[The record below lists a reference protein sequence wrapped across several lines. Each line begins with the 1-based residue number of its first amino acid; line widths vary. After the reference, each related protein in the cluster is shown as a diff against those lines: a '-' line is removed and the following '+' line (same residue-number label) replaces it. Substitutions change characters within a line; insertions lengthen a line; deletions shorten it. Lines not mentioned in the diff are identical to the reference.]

1 MNPFAIRTLVRIV
14 AGVVFAYIVYW
25 LISVMESVTTI
36 LMVSFLMAYIL
47 NPLVLAL
54 EKIHVNRS
62 LAALMS
68 LLIVI
73 TFVTGLFFLI
83 IPAIVGEIASFSRVI
98 PRYVE
103 TLQRIFFEL
112 VTKFD
117 VSLPHDV
124 SELSGLAIE
133 KGRQLLPGL
142 TRASGRILSSVFS
155 STISVITT
163 VFQILLIP
171 IIAYYL
177 LVSFESIKKGTI
189 ELLPEYAREPII
201 NKFVEIDG
209 VLSSFV
215 RGQLT
220 ISFIMAILYSVG
232 FIFIGIDLALVIG
245 IVSGLLF
252 IVPYLGTMIALI
264 FAPIMAFAKF
274 GDLIHVFYVFLWIG
288 SVQVLETYVLTPN
301 VVGQAVGLHPV
312 VYIMALVVGGNLF
325 GVVGMLVAVPVA
337 AVLKVLLISIL
348 QEYKSSY
355 LYHDKSGKEQTS

>member
-1 MNPFAIRTLVRIV
+1 MNPFAVRTLVRIV
-14 AGVVFAYIVYW
+14 AGVVFAYVVYW
-25 LISVMESVTTI
+25 LMSAMESVTTI
-36 LMVSFLMAYIL
+36 LMVSFFIAYIL
-47 NPLVLAL
+47 NPLVLGL
-54 EKIHVNRS
+54 GKIHVQRS
-62 LAALMS
+62 LAALLS
-68 LLIVI
+68 LLLVFAIVFGLFLLIV
-73 TFVTGLFFLI
+73 
-83 IPAIVGEIASFSRVI
+83 PAIAGEIASFSRVI

-103 TLQRIFFEL
+103 TLQGIFFEL

-117 VSLPHDV
+117 LSLPHDV
-124 SELSGLAIE
+124 SEWSGLAIE

-155 STISVITT
+155 STVSIITT
-163 VFQILLIP
+163 VFQMLLIP

-177 LVSFESIKKGTI
+177 LASFETIKEGAI
-189 ELLPEYAREPII
+189 ELLPEYTREPII
-201 NKFVEIDG
+201 KKFVEIDE

-215 RGQLT
+215 RGQVT
-220 ISFIMAILYSVG
+220 ISFMMAILYSVG

-274 GDLIHVFYVFLWIG
+274 GDLAHVLYVLLWIS
-288 SVQVLETYVLTPN
+288 SVQLLETYVLTPN
-301 VVGQAVGLHPV
+301 IVGQAVGLHPV
-312 VYIMALVVGGNLF
+312 VYIMALVIGGNLF
-325 GVVGMLVAVPVA
+325 GVVGMLVAIPVA
-337 AVLKVLLISIL
+337 AVLRVLLISIL